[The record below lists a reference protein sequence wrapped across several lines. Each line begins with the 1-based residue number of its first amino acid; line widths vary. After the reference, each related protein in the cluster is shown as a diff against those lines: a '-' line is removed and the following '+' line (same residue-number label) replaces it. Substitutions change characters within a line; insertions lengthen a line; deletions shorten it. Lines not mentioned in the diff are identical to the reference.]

1 MYLLWMESIHFF
13 LLQVQMERRNSNQS
27 SKWLGILAAS
37 MRKIKPGDV
46 MEARQ
51 RVYLPVSVAESKI
64 SNRFDTI
71 PSGTLNPNADEIDYL
86 RRLVMCKDSAIIVLN
101 KPPETACQGKLAC

>member
-1 MYLLWMESIHFF
+1 
-13 LLQVQMERRNSNQS
+13 MERRNSNQS

-86 RRLVMCKDSAIIVLN
+86 RRLVMYKGNLPVDNSMGA
-101 KPPETACQGKLAC
+101 LAAAALHYDYEEGPNLDYHR